1 MSTHSATLVERSEL
15 WPQAVEFFD
24 VFVSAFHTF
33 DGHLIAQRYLAP
45 YIALNA
51 DGSVQSFDEQS
62 AIGRY
67 FQGIVSAYHAQG
79 CRGCCYKD
87 LEVVPLGSQSAL
99 VTVTWELFREDDSVL
114 SSWRE
119 SYLVTRK
126 NNDLRIVA
134 SVDHVRGSDET

>member
-1 MSTHSATLVERSEL
+1 MSTHLATLIERSEL
-15 WPQAVEFFD
+15 WQQAVGFCD
-24 VFVSAFHTF
+24 AFVLAFHTF
-33 DGHLIAQRYLAP
+33 DGNLIAQRYIAP
-45 YIALNA
+45 YLALNA
-51 DGSVQSFDEQS
+51 DGSVQSFDEHS

-99 VTVTWELFREDDSVL
+99 VTVTWELLREDGSVL

-119 SYLVTRK
+119 SYTLTRK

-134 SVDHVRGSDET
+134 SVDHVQ

>member
-24 VFVSAFHTF
+24 AFVSAFHTF
-33 DGHLIAQRYLAP
+33 DGHLIVQRYLAP

-51 DGSVQSFDEQS
+51 DGSVQSFDELS

-79 CRGCCYKD
+79 CQG
-87 LEVVPLGSQSAL
+87 
-99 VTVTWELFREDDSVL
+99 VL
-114 SSWRE
+114 
-119 SYLVTRK
+119 LQ
-126 NNDLRIVA
+126 
-134 SVDHVRGSDET
+134 GP